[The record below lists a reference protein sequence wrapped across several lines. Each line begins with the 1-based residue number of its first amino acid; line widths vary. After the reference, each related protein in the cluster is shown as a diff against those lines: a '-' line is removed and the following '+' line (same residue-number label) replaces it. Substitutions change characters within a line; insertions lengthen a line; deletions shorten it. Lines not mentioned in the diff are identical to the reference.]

1 MPSGVSSPHMH
12 EVMQCI
18 LVYLA
23 ILYRQAYAKRS
34 HAGVVF
40 THWFKNG
47 VFAPQGRHVAPI
59 NVKFGSG
66 KRITG
71 PFPRAKFHIYR
82 GRNVGIQPLKLSNF
96 RI

>member
-40 THWFKNG
+40 THWL
-47 VFAPQGRHVAPI
+47 R
-59 NVKFGSG
+59 
-66 KRITG
+66 R
-71 PFPRAKFHIYR
+71 
-82 GRNVGIQPLKLSNF
+82 
-96 RI
+96 